1 MARTP
6 IALQSLSPW
15 VHLTST
21 RHQARRTRWRPDRTP
36 IWIVLL
42 LMSILAVFSLLFPP
56 VDSLERAEQAAQNG
70 HSEPLPVFG
79 ALVAP

>member
-6 IALQSLSPW
+6 MALQSLSPW
-15 VHLTST
+15 LHLTST
-21 RHQARRTRWRPDRTP
+21 RHHAHRTRWRTDRTP

-56 VDSLERAEQAAQNG
+56 SDSPERAEQAAQNKT
-70 HSEPLPVFG
+70 SEPLPVFG
-79 ALVAP
+79 ALTEP

>member
-1 MARTP
+1 MARAP

-15 VHLTST
+15 LHLTST
-21 RHQARRTRWRPDRTP
+21 RHQDHRTRWRSNWTP

-56 VDSLERAEQAAQNG
+56 IDSLERVEQAVQNG
-70 HSEPLPVFG
+70 KREQPPVFG
-79 ALVAP
+79 AVMEP